1 MKQQSIKCHNCR
13 ITRGLSNNRLSKLAP
28 INSAKK
34 PLLRLINS
42 LISTQPPIN
51 TDKTS
56 ATGSTNNNPKNRVRF
71 VMLKVE
77 NRIIRFNLS
86 AMNWLRANFN

>member
-42 LISTQPPIN
+42 LISIQPPIN

-56 ATGSTNNNPKNRVRF
+56 AIGSTNNNPKNRVRF

-77 NRIIRFNLS
+77 SRIVRFNLS